1 MRRKETEIPCCRSFE
16 QMVGASEGKG
26 HHRKGLREEDILGRE
41 GPWRE
46 EASQHLRSLGEKKS
60 VPVVPVF
67 QYSSIPVF
75 QLISRHPHFSL
86 TTYNYLITN

>member
-1 MRRKETEIPCCRSFE
+1 MRRKETQIPCCRSFE
-16 QMVGASEGKG
+16 QMAGASEGKG

-67 QYSSIPVF
+67 QLFQYSSIPINF
-75 QLISRHPHFSL
+75 ETPPFFS
-86 TTYNYLITN
+86 YYL

>member
-1 MRRKETEIPCCRSFE
+1 MRRKETEIPFCRSFE
-16 QMVGASEGKG
+16 QMAGAREGKG
-26 HHRKGLREEDILGRE
+26 HHREEDILGRE

-67 QYSSIPVF
+67 QLFQYSSIPVF

-86 TTYNYLITN
+86 ITYNYLITN